1 MITEAQKNQLLEQ
14 FQTYLDQN
22 TIESVVNSDAINA
35 SNLLTNLNGLKSE
48 IQAESMLLKKTL
60 DTLTAALATV
70 QEDNKALSKALA
82 ASTDQRQQQHDEIKR
97 SMLLELI
104 DIYDRLNSGVLVLH
118 NYRPV
123 KSIFKNSRKKD
134 INFIKRFDQGQ
145 NMTIRRFEQLFHHH
159 QVSKIDCVDKLLD
172 PKTMIAVETASK
184 KNIEKGIVLEELR
197 PGFLYQNQVLRLAE
211 VKVNTIDS

>member
-48 IQAESMLLKKTL
+48 IQAESMLLKKTM

-145 NMTIRRFEQLFHHH
+145 NMTIRRFEQLFHRH
-159 QVSKIDCVDKLLD
+159 QVSKIDCVGKLLD
-172 PKTMIAVETASK
+172 PKTMIAVETASR
-184 KNIEKGIVLEELR
+184 KNIEKGIVLEELS

>member
-145 NMTIRRFEQLFHHH
+145 NMTIRRFEQLFHRH
-159 QVSKIDCVDKLLD
+159 QVSKIDCVGKLLD
-172 PKTMIAVETASK
+172 PKTMIAVETASR
-184 KNIEKGIVLEELR
+184 KNIEKGIVLEELS

>member
-159 QVSKIDCVDKLLD
+159 QVSKIDCVGKLLD
-172 PKTMIAVETASK
+172 PKTMIAVETASR